1 MIRHH
6 RLLLAV
12 VASAGAA
19 LAAVACSK
27 SDSTPSASSCSVT
40 LGTVTTNVAASATTG
55 TIPVTAASTCAWT
68 ATSSA
73 TFVTITSGG
82 SGTGNGSVNYSIA
95 ANTGAA
101 RSGSITV
108 NGTALNFSQSAANL
122 IAPAG
127 CAVTVSPTSVKINSG
142 GGSADITVATVSN
155 CSWTATSNAS
165 FISTSASGAGSG
177 TAKITAT
184 ANGGA
189 SRSGTVTIGG
199 QTVTVTQDPGVFAA
213 FNLFDPAQSANAT
226 NVCAF
231 RSASGLS
238 TTCTLRSTSFTQ
250 GTAAVVN
257 FEWTVQYTYASA
269 KVITQSGDS
278 SSLSFTDQ
286 CGVPNGGAT
295 DDGVLQALDVTLTV
309 TDALGNTATA
319 KAGEGNQPKMFVQ
332 LWNCDK

>member
-1 MIRHH
+1 MIRHQ

-19 LAAVACSK
+19 LAAAACSK
-27 SDSTPSASSCSVT
+27 SDSSPSGSCSVT
-40 LGTVTTNVAASATTG
+40 LGTVTTSVAASATTG
-55 TIPVTAASTCAWT
+55 TIPVTAASSCAWT

-73 TFVTITSGG
+73 TFVSITSGG
-82 SGTGNGSVNYSIA
+82 SGTGNGTVNYSIA

-108 NGTALNFSQSAANL
+108 NGTAVNFSQSAANL
-122 IAPAG
+122 IAPAQ

-165 FISTSASGAGSG
+165 FITTSASGAGSG

-184 ANGGA
+184 TNLGA

-213 FNLFDPAQSANAT
+213 FNLFDPAQSTNAT

-231 RSASGLS
+231 RSATGGS

-250 GTAAVVN
+250 GTAGVVS
-257 FEWTVQYTYASA
+257 FEWTVQYTYGTA

-278 SSLSFTDQ
+278 SSVSFTDQ
-286 CGVPNGGAT
+286 CGVANGGAT
-295 DDGVLQALDVTLTV
+295 DDGALQPLDVTLTV
-309 TDALGNTATA
+309 TDAFGNTSTA

>member
-27 SDSTPSASSCSVT
+27 SDSSPSTSCSVT
-40 LGTVTTNVAASATTG
+40 LGNVTTNVTASATTG
-55 TIPVTAASTCAWT
+55 TIPVTAASSCAWT

-73 TFVTITSGG
+73 AFVSITSGG
-82 SGTGNGSVNYSIA
+82 TGTGNGTVNYSIT

-101 RSGSITV
+101 RSGSISV
-108 NGTALNFSQSAANL
+108 NGAAVNFSQSAANL

-127 CAVTVSPTSVKINSG
+127 CSVSVGPTSVKINSG

-165 FISTSASGAGSG
+165 FVTTSASGAGSG

-231 RSASGLS
+231 RSATGGS

-250 GTAAVVN
+250 GTAPVVS

-278 SSLSFTDQ
+278 SSVSFTDQ
-286 CGVPNGGAT
+286 CGVANGGAT
-295 DDGVLQALDVTLTV
+295 DDGALQSLDVTLTV
-309 TDALGNTATA
+309 TDSLGNTSTA

>member
-1 MIRHH
+1 MIGHH

-12 VASAGAA
+12 VASASAA
-19 LAAVACSK
+19 LVAAACSK
-27 SDSTPSASSCSVT
+27 SDSSPSGSCSVT
-40 LGTVTTNVAASATTG
+40 LGTVTTNVGASATTG
-55 TIPVTAASTCAWT
+55 AIPVTAASSCAWT

-73 TFVTITSGG
+73 SFVSITSGA
-82 SGTGNGSVNYSIA
+82 SGTGNGTVNYSIA
-95 ANTGAA
+95 ANTGAL
-101 RSGSITV
+101 RSGSISV
-108 NGTALNFSQSAANL
+108 NGTAVNFSQSAANL

-127 CAVTVSPTSVKINSG
+127 CAVTVSPTSVKINSS

-165 FISTSASGAGSG
+165 FITTSASGAGTG
-177 TAKITAT
+177 TATVTAT

-213 FNLFDPAQSANAT
+213 FNLFDPSQAGATAT

-231 RSASGLS
+231 RSATGGS

-250 GTAAVVN
+250 GTAPVVSFN
-257 FEWTVQYTYASA
+257 WTVQYTYGSV

-278 SSLSFTDQ
+278 SSVSFTDQ

-295 DDGVLQALDVTLTV
+295 DDGSLQPLDVTLTV
-309 TDALGNTATA
+309 TDSLGNTATA
-319 KAGEGNQPKMFVQ
+319 KAGEGNQPKLFVQ